1 MFHLREKRKYISDGT
16 HEPRQRV
23 GAVKA
28 VTLMA
33 DALGEG
39 LTFLCLP
46 FLLWEMWG
54 GSDSTGND
62 RVAE

>member
-46 FLLWEMWG
+46 LLLWEMWG
-54 GSDSTGND
+54 G
-62 RVAE
+62 E